1 MNVKPWFDIVQEC
14 YCGDTDDVRDAGATT
29 RPESECNMVCAADKD
44 NGGGTICGGAG
55 RLSYYTWTGNPLY
68 RWDFAAGLNAGS
80 YTFLTSGP
88 VIPLITAPSRN
99 GKVTY
104 LEKFGTSPAN
114 NGVSRSSPGG

>member
-1 MNVKPWFDIVQEC
+1 MI
-14 YCGDTDDVRDAGATT
+14 
-29 RPESECNMVCAADKD
+29 CAADKGK
-44 NGGGTICGGAG
+44 GGSTICGGAG
-55 RLSYYTWTGNPLY
+55 RLSYYTWTVTPLY
-68 RWDFAAGLNAGS
+68 NGNFATGPNAGS

-114 NGVSRSSPGG
+114 NGVCRGTPGV